1 MNRSFHRF
9 LGWIDRSAPDPCDP
23 SATELSGYS
32 CSHLGSAMQSRW
44 MCSLADGFVEQNTR
58 DSSWFFTCPA
68 AGERVRWKL
77 FFRINCHLT
86 GLGFWQCF
94 KFRSV
99 HTVWSRGPW
108 MQMECRNHWCDQ
120 RRRQGCPME
129 IIYVDP
135 SLNNQ
140 NHPRCVIRYYAQ
152 PPKNKYQ
159 YIYYY
164 SIFICSNM

>member
-1 MNRSFHRF
+1 MNRSFSIRSLRSLRSVCNGTVRILLLTLGICDAITVNVQ
-9 LGWIDRSAPDPCDP
+9 LGWWVCR
-23 SATELSGYS
+23 TKHKG
-32 CSHLGSAMQSRW
+32 
-44 MCSLADGFVEQNTR
+44 
-58 DSSWFFTCPA
+58 FFTCPA
-68 AGERVRWKL
+68 ACERVRWKL
-77 FFRINCHLT
+77 FFRINCHMT

-152 PPKNKYQ
+152 PPKTKYQ

-164 SIFICSNM
+164 SIFICSKM